1 MAASRRLMRP
11 CPGMAMALPS
21 GPVVY
26 TDRCPPGC
34 PLRPRGSARDGDGQG
49 GPLKGVAGVTTDG
62 SKDSAESRRGTPAAV
77 RFCQTDSSLGWRRP
91 REVTKMEWPAAKRR
105 RADGD
110 DQPEQCVAE

>member
-1 MAASRRLMRP
+1 MAASRLLMRP

-26 TDRCPPGC
+26 TDRCPARFREG
-34 PLRPRGSARDGDGQG
+34 RRWARGAAEG
-49 GPLKGVAGVTTDG
+49 GSGVTTDG

-91 REVTKMEWPAAKRR
+91 REVTKMEWPALALGARWW
-105 RADGD
+105 RAY
-110 DQPEQCVAE
+110 PPTAP